1 MYDSTTSANESN
13 LRNAVALGL
22 VGLVALAVAVVFSPA
37 IGLYELGPQK
47 QVAASIR

>member
-1 MYDSTTSANESN
+1 MYDSTTSANEFN